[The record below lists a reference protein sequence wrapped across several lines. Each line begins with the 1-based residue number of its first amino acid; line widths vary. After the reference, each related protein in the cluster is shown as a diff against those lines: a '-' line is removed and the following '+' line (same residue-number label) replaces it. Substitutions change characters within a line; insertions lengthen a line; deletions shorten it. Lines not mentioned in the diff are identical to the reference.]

1 MAKQYTRKE
10 VCKKLEITE
19 KQLEE
24 WEREFPW
31 VRPSLSSK
39 GETFGKKELEIL
51 KRIKEL
57 YLGYNYTYAGIKRK
71 LREEFGPPQ
80 REDRYLLSI
89 IKEELKAILTE
100 FSKNDS
106 I

>member
-1 MAKQYTRKE
+1 MAKQFSRKE
-10 VCKKLEITE
+10 ICKKLDITE

-31 VRPSLSSK
+31 IRPCVTRK
-39 GETFGKKELEIL
+39 GEFFGKKEVEIL

-71 LREEFGPPQ
+71 LKEEFGPPQ
-80 REDRYLLSI
+80 REDRSLLLL

-100 FSKNDS
+100 LNKSDS